1 MWKKSDITQAI
12 KYFEKALEL
21 EPNNINSLRSLSM
34 IIRTKDTVLKEE
46 KMEIAKKSLEYAN
59 QAIKLDI
66 QDSMSWYV
74 YGNAYFYKAFVDK
87 TQYNDLNLALSS
99 YNKSQEKGSKYKNPD
114 LFYNRGVVHAYL
126 GNYEQAY
133 NDFNNATTID
143 QTLNSK
149 KICENIFNIVSQT
162 WKLVKNQCG
171 LKPTKLAQILASI
184 PCNVKD
190 DIAFQLAHT
199 SELVEGVNKGK
210 LITGKFIQAIQSIF
224 DVPITIV
231 CVDYSGEFHC
241 LNMYNFS
248 KDFVQTINFTT
259 STFVVLNPE
268 LKKIKVILD
277 DKTYEYPCFQ
287 VSEPH
292 NLLVDGK
299 YCSGFSSS
307 ATLNSTFF
315 D

>member
-1 MWKKSDITQAI
+1 MWKKQDITQAI

-34 IIRTKDTVLKEE
+34 VIRTKDTVLKEE
-46 KMEIAKKSLEYAN
+46 KLEIAKKSLDYAN
-59 QAIKLDI
+59 QAIKLGI

-87 TQYNDLNLALSS
+87 TQYNDLNLALGS

-126 GNYEQAY
+126 ENYEQAY
-133 NDFNNATTID
+133 NDFNEATLID

-149 KICENIFNIVSQT
+149 EICANISNIVSQT
-162 WKLVKNQCG
+162 CKLVKNQCG

-184 PCNVKD
+184 PYNIKE
-190 DIAFQLAHT
+190 DIAFKLAHT
-199 SELVEGVNKGK
+199 SELVEGSNKGK
-210 LITGKFIQAIQSIF
+210 LITGKFIQSIQSSF
-224 DVPITIV
+224 DVPISIA

-241 LNMYNFS
+241 LSMYNFS
-248 KDFVQTINFTT
+248 KEFVQTINYTT
-259 STFVVLNPE
+259 STFVLLNPE
-268 LKKIKVILD
+268 LKKIKMTLNE
-277 DKTYEYPCFQ
+277 KTYEYPCLQ
-287 VSEPH
+287 VSEPQ

-299 YCSGFSSS
+299 YCSGFASS
-307 ATLNSTFF
+307 ATLNSKFF
-315 D
+315 N